1 MLWEKFEDYVVSK
14 NIPTLK
20 DSEVVTSSELST
32 YKILKAN
39 QVVLLESAIEG
50 IESNLSK

>member
-1 MLWEKFEDYVVSK
+1 LSSRNFKG
-14 NIPTLK
+14 
-20 DSEVVTSSELST
+20 SEVVTSSELST
-32 YKILKAN
+32 YKILNAN